1 VASSLTSWAHLILSF
16 GDPADLLP
24 GIPMSIDSRPLRE
37 APAAPAPAS
46 VLTEVGAPTTAA
58 EAKRLDGV
66 ATATLIAHAVER
78 AEARLE
84 RLRDELDR
92 VQAIAG
98 RDDELDVDQIR
109 LLAAVAEAERERDAC
124 RSLAAAS
131 TSDLTAPD

>member
-1 VASSLTSWAHLILSF
+1 
-16 GDPADLLP
+16 
-24 GIPMSIDSRPLRE
+24 MSIDSMPLRE
-37 APAAPAPAS
+37 AAAAPAPAS
-46 VLTEVGAPTTAA
+46 VLAEAGAPVTAA

-92 VQAIAG
+92 VQGIAG
-98 RDDELDVDQIR
+98 RDDDLDVDQIR

-124 RSLAAAS
+124 GSLAATS
-131 TSDLTAPD
+131 TSGLTVLD